1 MAVELFDARGF
12 DEVTIDEIAE
22 AAGISRRTFF
32 RYFESKEDAVLPE
45 EDELLDEFRRLLD
58 RRPGS
63 EPIMTTVRRATTTLV
78 ARAAIVGGPNAATRQ
93 RLVRDHPSIHAR
105 ALELRSRWETAV
117 RDVLATHLGV
127 DPATDLAVN
136 IAAATSVATARA
148 TIETWMGR
156 GCDDDLGA
164 LLDEA
169 FDLLADGPMQAGTTA
184 VRPAQ

>member
-1 MAVELFDARGF
+1 MAVELFDAHGF

-32 RYFESKEDAVLPE
+32 RYFASKEDAVLPE
-45 EDELLDEFRRLLD
+45 EDELLDEFRRLLE
-58 RRPGS
+58 RRPPG
-63 EPIMTTVRRATTTLV
+63 EPIMTTVRRATRTLV
-78 ARAAIVGGPNAATRQ
+78 TRAAIVGGRHAHTRQ
-93 RLVRDHPSIHAR
+93 RLVRDHPSINAR

-136 IAAATSVATARA
+136 VAAATSVSAARA
-148 TIETWMGR
+148 AIDTWIAR
-156 GCDDDLGA
+156 GGSDDLGA

-169 FDLLADGPMQAGTTA
+169 FALSSEGPLHTT
-184 VRPAQ
+184 